1 MAGYH
6 TGYAFTLGQTVGA
19 RHSHLCNAGYQYDQ
33 SAKELNDEEIVD
45 YLIKEEKERCMLT
58 SLVICLFARKVYDR
72 ETVLRALNSIGI
84 PFTNDDLTKTAE
96 ETFFTRLRIKQKLG
110 YSLENERFLR
120 GPLNT
125 YALGKMDEE
134 RMNKLLKMY
143 VQRLQ
148 SEYENY
154 SSN

>member
-72 ETVLRALNSIGI
+72 ETVLRA
-84 PFTNDDLTKTAE
+84 
-96 ETFFTRLRIKQKLG
+96 
-110 YSLENERFLR
+110 
-120 GPLNT
+120 
-125 YALGKMDEE
+125 
-134 RMNKLLKMY
+134 
-143 VQRLQ
+143 
-148 SEYENY
+148 
-154 SSN
+154 